1 MRKLLFLMLLLIP
14 WLGFSQTTYS
24 WRNDQPGTASGGSWN
39 NANNWWNGAANLPP
53 GSEILFLDGNVGT
66 TMTNNLPSTNRFKII
81 FGSTS
86 AAARTI
92 AGATANTFF
101 EFGSTWPR
109 IQNDAT
115 VTHTINFGI
124 NASTNSGFNLEL
136 AANAGPLVFGGLMNN
151 NGRVIQIYGNNASL
165 DAANRYIRLSG
176 VLSGAG
182 ALNVSQF
189 GTVKLNAVHTYTG
202 QTLIDNG
209 ELWIETGGGVSA
221 SSGIFIGNGGQTAN
235 VAKLWLSN
243 AAGGTS
249 FSNNF
254 TINNGN
260 SGTRVVGGLNTS
272 NINIFSGN
280 IINNSSNL
288 NLTSFNAGGTTDF
301 QGVISGSNPILVSGG
316 GTVKLSGVNT
326 YSGGTTLSSGTL
338 SIPANS
344 ALGTGSLTL
353 GNVAV
358 TSTIAITDNTT
369 RSQGISVVDGS
380 SAAVIDVLSAKNF
393 ELTGVL
399 SQTGSNAA
407 TKIGKSGDGS
417 LTLTGTATYVGQIQI
432 GQGSVIVNNNSGLGT
447 NLSPGPV
454 NRGVDLGLNVGDVS
468 QANNVALLV
477 NNGFTVGQS
486 VYVSAN
492 TSGATRTIGLNGS
505 GAATFTN
512 EIYLDGDLILNGSSG
527 TVTISGNIVN
537 TSGIVV
543 SGGTVVLSGNNTYTG
558 TTRVNSGI
566 LRLGA
571 SDRISSTS
579 PIVLAG
585 GTFSSGATTGF
596 TDNLGTMNLI
606 ASTACTIALGTGSHS
621 LTFANS
627 SGLSPWGAGATLNIT
642 GWGGIAGQSNTTGG
656 RVMVGVGGL
665 TSLQLA
671 KITFAGYTGTP
682 VILGSGELVPPSPVL
697 AVTAGSLT
705 HATTCVNTAASTVTY
720 TIANTG
726 GNAAGIS
733 VSSNSAEFVVTNA
746 ATSITGG
753 STGSYQVTFT
763 PSASGTR
770 NATITINTTTPNSNA
785 PVTSSISGVGNPL
798 PTATIG
804 GAATVCRNAAPPSI
818 TFTGANGTS
827 NYTFTYQINGA
838 GSFTATS
845 SGNVATVAVPTGT
858 AGVYTYSLVN
868 VQDSSSTACLNAQTG
883 SATVT
888 VDAGTTYYADT
899 DGDGYGA
906 GAPIVSCTG
915 QPGGTVTNNTDC
927 AAGDITKWRT
937 GSFYVDAD
945 NDGFYNGNDAI
956 TTGVC
961 YGVGAPSGYVSDIF
975 GTDCTDNNAEINP
988 NHVEVLGNTLDD
1000 NCDGTAD
1007 EVARTS
1013 YLQTA
1018 QCGTTL
1024 SHVSNTLYAF
1034 QLFEAQ
1040 GYRFEVTGPTG
1051 PARSYDS
1058 ATNAFTLTSLAGG
1071 ITYNTTYA
1079 IRVAL
1084 KIGGFWRAYGTSC
1097 NVTTPAVPATTNL
1110 VPTQCGATLTG
1121 LSNIL
1126 YANQVPAASQYRF
1139 EVTGG
1144 VQGTRTFDSSFNRFT
1159 LQNLTGSAAY
1169 HTTYSVR
1176 VALFIGGVWQA
1187 YGTACDVTTP
1197 LSPPPTNLQPSQCGS
1212 TISNSWTTIYAIPVS
1227 EATGYRF
1234 EVFNGVVMQYIDTSV
1249 PRFNIHQIP
1258 AGYAANTAY
1267 TIRVAIL
1274 FESVYQA
1281 FGSSCTFNTS
1291 AGLTKQAA
1299 PADAVF
1305 AVKAYPNPY
1314 SDTFKLDMETS
1325 GLENVEVKVFDMI
1338 GRQIDALTLSAA
1350 DGAEIEVGRQ
1360 YPSGVYNVIVT
1371 QGENVKTLRII
1382 KR

>member
-1 MRKLLFLMLLLIP
+1 MKRILFYLFLLLP
-14 WLGFSQTTYS
+14 FLGISQNFTTWTGSGNWSNAANWNNGLGYG
-24 WRNDQPGTASGGSWN
+24 QLQFSGG
-39 NANNWWNGAANLPP
+39 
-53 GSEILFLDGNVGT
+53 
-66 TMTNNLPSTNRFKII
+66 
-81 FGSTS
+81 GSTTVS
-86 AAARTI
+86 ADAAMSQYRLYFANATSYTI
-92 AGATANTFF
+92 AG
-101 EFGSTWPR
+101 
-109 IQNDAT
+109 
-115 VTHTINFGI
+115 
-124 NASTNSGFNLEL
+124 
-136 AANAGPLVFGGLMNN
+136 
-151 NGRVIQIYGNNASL
+151 
-165 DAANRYIRLSG
+165 
-176 VLSGAG
+176 
-182 ALNVSQF
+182 
-189 GTVKLNAVHTYTG
+189 
-202 QTLIDNG
+202 
-209 ELWIETGGGVSA
+209 
-221 SSGIFIGNGGQTAN
+221 
-235 VAKLWLSN
+235 
-243 AAGGTS
+243 
-249 FSNNF
+249 
-254 TINNGN
+254 
-260 SGTRVVGGLNTS
+260 
-272 NINIFSGN
+272 
-280 IINNSSNL
+280 
-288 NLTSFNAGGTTDF
+288 
-301 QGVISGSNPILVSGG
+301 
-316 GTVKLSGVNT
+316 
-326 YSGGTTLSSGTL
+326 SGTL
-338 SIPANS
+338 SLFDFGGNSSWVLSDATVNQNLNFPINFSDTGARYSWITTRAGGPLTIGGNVTVSGGSIIALRISGTSTTSIITLSGTITGSRPIDIGKDNGASDQVNTRVVFSGNNAATYSGPTTLYAGTLSVPANA
-344 ALGTGSLTL
+344 ALGTGSLII
-353 GNVAV
+353 GNGTV
-358 TSTIAITDNTT
+358 TNALAITDNTV
-369 RSQGISVVDGS
+369 RSQGISVNDAS
-380 SAAVIDVLSAKNF
+380 TAAVIDVLSAKNF

-399 SQTGSNAA
+399 SQTGGNQT
-407 TKIGKSGDGS
+407 TKIGKSGEGA
-417 LTLTGTATYVGQIQI
+417 LTLTGTATYSGQIQI
-432 GQGSVIVNNNSGLGT
+432 GQGSVVVNNASALGT
-447 NLSPGPV
+447 NTTTA
-454 NRGVDLGLNVGDVS
+454 NRGIDLGLNVGDTS
-468 QANNVALLV
+468 QPNNVSLLA
-477 NNGFTVGQS
+477 NNGFTVAQS

-527 TVTISGNIVN
+527 TVMISGNIVN

-596 TDNLGTMNLI
+596 TDNLGTLNLI
-606 ASTACTIALGTGSHS
+606 ASTASTIALGTGSHS

-656 RVMVGVGGL
+656 RIMVGVGGL
-665 TSLQLA
+665 NSLQLA
-671 KITFAGYTGTP
+671 KITFAGYIGTP

-720 TIANTG
+720 TISNTG

-785 PVTSSISGVGNPL
+785 PLTSSISGVGNPL

-804 GAATVCRNAAPPSI
+804 GTTTVCRNAAPPSI

-868 VQDSSSTACLNAQTG
+868 VQDSSATACLNAQTG

-1234 EVFNGVVMQYIDTSV
+1234 EVFNGVVTQYIDTSV